1 MKEENNK
8 RRALGMGLEQL
19 FNSEMLDLDQVEEKI
34 VEETP
39 KDEIVE
45 VNLSEL
51 MSNPYQP
58 RKVFDEDALKE
69 LSESIKEHGVFQ
81 PIIVKK
87 SVKGYNIIAGERR
100 AKASKLAG
108 LTKVPAIIR
117 DFTDEEMMQVAL
129 LENLQRENL
138 NPIDEAQAYKNLMKL
153 NDLTQTALAKEMG
166 KSQSYVANKLRLL
179 KLTPKVQASL
189 IDGNIS
195 ARHGRALV
203 GLDEKTQEK
212 VLNEVLAKGLNVKE
226 TEAIVKDVDGYF
238 NPKTKKAKKQGKS
251 ESKKRVVNKMP
262 KDLKVQINTIKRA
275 VKLAEESGIEV
286 KVKENNNPDDYRITI
301 EMKRK

>member
-1 MKEENNK
+1 MV
-8 RRALGMGLEQL
+8 R
-19 FNSEMLDLDQVEEKI
+19 
-34 VEETP
+34 
-39 KDEIVE
+39 
-45 VNLSEL
+45 
-51 MSNPYQP
+51 
-58 RKVFDEDALKE
+58 
-69 LSESIKEHGVFQ
+69 ESDN
-81 PIIVKK
+81 
-87 SVKGYNIIAGERR
+87 GYEIIAGERR
-100 AKASKLAG
+100 YRAAQSLG
-108 LTKVPAIIR
+108 WETIPAIVK
-117 DFTDEEMMQVAL
+117 EMDDDQAASLAVI
-129 LENLQRENL
+129 ENLQRENL

>member
-1 MKEENNK
+1 MAFFSFGHRDEVPKNK
-8 RRALGMGLEQL
+8 QIQDLAL
-19 FNSEMLDLDQVEEKI
+19 DKI
-34 VEETP
+34 EP
-39 KDEIVE
+39 
-45 VNLSEL
+45 NQ
-51 MSNPYQP
+51 YQP
-58 RKVFDEDALKE
+58 RHQFSE
-69 LSESIKEHGVFQ
+69 ESISELAQTLDKEGLLQ
-81 PIIVKK
+81 PIVVRE
-87 SVKGYNIIAGERR
+87 SDNGYEIIAGERR
-100 AKASKLAG
+100 YRAAQSLGWK
-108 LTKVPAIIR
+108 TIPAIVK
-117 DFTDEEMMQVAL
+117 EMDDDQAASLAVI
-129 LENLQRENL
+129 ENLQRENL